1 MSSQPWST
9 PSAPTRKLGHNAS
22 PRSMPRIEQPIRLIG
37 DGPCVASTSHALDI
51 QPICWDCNGFY
62 RRLGLP
68 PGAPRIEVARS
79 FMDLDGHRSSA
90 LTNAARVLLNRVTKK
105 AYDALPLGFLWPD
118 DELLVQAVIGGD
130 FEVTQPWGEWAFY
143 VDEVD
148 PTVVDNDMISLWRWM
163 ICFLL
168 WRSGSPA
175 NRFAMGVSQGEIN
188 VSLVGFRIVVF
199 VPVDSKPSWEYSS
212 RIAQAVQRI
221 HAGRT

>member
-1 MSSQPWST
+1 MSSKPWMT

-51 QPICWDCNGFY
+51 QPFAWDCNGFY

-68 PGAPRIEVARS
+68 PGAPRIEVARA

-130 FEVTQPWGEWAFY
+130 FEVTSPHGVWSFY
-143 VDEVD
+143 VDDVRPD
-148 PTVVDNDMISLWRWM
+148 DADLDTLSVWRWM

-168 WRSGSPA
+168 WRAKSPA
-175 NRFAMGVSQGEIN
+175 TGFAMGVSQGEIN

-199 VPVDSKPSWEYSS
+199 VPVDSKPSWEYCS

-221 HAGRT
+221 WIER